1 MSNHFQNESENL
13 GQQTPGRPVILPSS
27 FSGGPRFMQ
36 QKYQDAMAM
45 VTKHGKPDLFLTFTR
60 NPNHPDII
68 ENLGNDPRWSHVR
81 LSASDRPDIVVAVFK
96 LHLDELI
103 HDIKLKG
110 VLGKHLSSIYVIEYQ
125 KKRGLSNAHM
135 LIWLTTKLRTPDD
148 IDSLNLISAEIP
160 NMQISPELHTIVTNR
175 MIHGPCGLA
184 NPTAPCMVDGKC
196 SKDFP
201 KDFAAHTVLKSD
213 GYPQYRRSDSGLFIV
228 KNDVRLDNRFVVPY
242 CPYLTHK
249 YNAHINLE
257 ACMSIK
263 SIRYIFKY
271 IYKGYDCARIQTTD
285 RDPHIN
291 DEIKSYQDAR
301 YVSAPEDVWRLS
313 EFEMHN
319 ATDTVIRLD
328 IHLPD
333 QHTITFRDNCNIDEP
348 RDYTKLTKFFDLN
361 RDHAEARQYLYSEIP
376 YHYRWDKN
384 EWKKRKRR
392 VNEANIVSRIYSVS
406 PRQRERFYLR
416 LLLLH
421 VRGPI
426 SFNDLKTYGDV
437 VHDTFESGL

>member
-1 MSNHFQNESENL
+1 MF
-13 GQQTPGRPVILPSS
+13 TKIKKI
-27 FSGGPRFMQ
+27 
-36 QKYQDAMAM
+36 KY
-45 VTKHGKPDLFLTFTR
+45 V
-60 NPNHPDII
+60 
-68 ENLGNDPRWSHVR
+68 
-81 LSASDRPDIVVAVFK
+81 
-96 LHLDELI
+96 
-103 HDIKLKG
+103 
-110 VLGKHLSSIYVIEYQ
+110 
-125 KKRGLSNAHM
+125 
-135 LIWLTTKLRTPDD
+135 
-148 IDSLNLISAEIP
+148 
-160 NMQISPELHTIVTNR
+160 
-175 MIHGPCGLA
+175 
-184 NPTAPCMVDGKC
+184 
-196 SKDFP
+196 
-201 KDFAAHTVLKSD
+201 
-213 GYPQYRRSDSGLFIV
+213 
-228 KNDVRLDNRFVVPY
+228 
-242 CPYLTHK
+242 
-249 YNAHINLE
+249 
-257 ACMSIK
+257 
-263 SIRYIFKY
+263 
-271 IYKGYDCARIQTTD
+271 YKGYDCACIQTTD
-285 RDPHIN
+285 RDPHTN

-301 YVSAPEDVWRLS
+301 YVSAPEAVWRLS

-333 QHTITFRDNCNIDEP
+333 QRTITFRDNGDIDEPRDYTKFRDNGDIDEPRDYTKFRDNGDIDEPRDYTKFRDNGDIDEPRDYTKFRDNGDIDEPRDYTKFRDNGDIDEPRDYTKFRDNGDIDEPRDYTKFRDNGDIDEPRDYTKFRDNGDIDEP

-361 RDHAEARQYLYSEIP
+361 RDHAEARQYLYTEIP